1 MNLTCHSGNGSTKLW
16 GSRMQ
21 AVTLNPE
28 ICIVVDIRIISKQR
42 EKADAVDAVEGSSP
56 ESVMASDQDTTGV

>member
-1 MNLTCHSGNGSTKLW
+1 MYSCGH
-16 GSRMQ
+16 Q
-21 AVTLNPE
+21 DNPPY
-28 ICIVVDIRIISKQR
+28 DG

>member
-1 MNLTCHSGNGSTKLW
+1 
-16 GSRMQ
+16 MQ

>member
-1 MNLTCHSGNGSTKLW
+1 MNLTCQSGNGSTKLRE
-16 GSRMQ
+16 SRMQ
-21 AVTLNPE
+21 AVTSNPE

>member
-1 MNLTCHSGNGSTKLW
+1 MNLTCHSGNGSTKLG

-56 ESVMASDQDTTGV
+56 ESVMASNQDTTGV

>member
-1 MNLTCHSGNGSTKLW
+1 MNLTCHSGNGSTKLR

-56 ESVMASDQDTTGV
+56 ESVMASNQDTTGV